1 MSALTL
7 EDLARLAEAKVP
19 GFQRLNFPCGCCDGT
34 GWVSAW
40 WCHPCAATGRLPDHS
55 PAAVHFAAFRA
66 ATTRDLAIA
75 LVVATTGAPTDGE
88 RARAAVVALLEAH
101 GVEVRL

>member
-1 MSALTL
+1 MSAPTL
-7 EDLARLAEAKVP
+7 ADLAQLAEAKVP
-19 GFQRLNFPCGCCDGT
+19 GFRRMSAPCGCCDGT

-40 WCHPCAATGRLPDHS
+40 WCHPCLATGSYPDYS

-66 ATTRDLAIA
+66 ATTRELAIA
-75 LVVATTGAPTDGE
+75 LVVATTGAKTDRE

-101 GVEVRL
+101 GVEVPG